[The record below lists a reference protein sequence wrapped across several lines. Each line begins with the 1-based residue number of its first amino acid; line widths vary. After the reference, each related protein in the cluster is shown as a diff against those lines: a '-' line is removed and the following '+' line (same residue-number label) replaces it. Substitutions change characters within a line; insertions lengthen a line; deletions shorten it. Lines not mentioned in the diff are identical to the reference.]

1 MKRVFVSLVGAVAAA
16 ALLALNMG
24 AALAPAEAQQG
35 HAMTAMATSTTKASG
50 LRSTLNT
57 LFQEHIYLAAAATGA
72 ALGGREAE
80 FKAAAAALDANSVSI
95 SKAIGSVYGQG
106 AEDAFLPL
114 WRKHIGMVV
123 DYTVGVAANDK
134 AKQDKAVADLI
145 GYTQDFGAFL
155 QSANP
160 NLPKSVVA
168 DLVKHHVVTL
178 KEVIDA
184 QASKDQAKTYTAM
197 RTAAGHM
204 QMIADPLA
212 EAIVKQFPDKF
223 GS

>member
-1 MKRVFVSLVGAVAAA
+1 MKRLVSSIVGAVVAVAI
-16 ALLALNMG
+16 LAVNIG
-24 AALAPAEAQQG
+24 EPIARADAQQG
-35 HAMTAMATSTTKASG
+35 HAMTAMATSSTKASG

-72 ALGGREAE
+72 ALGGRDAE
-80 FKAAAAALDANSVSI
+80 FKAAAAALDANSVAI

-123 DYTVGVAANDK
+123 EYTVGVATNDK

-184 QASKDQAKTYTAM
+184 QASKDQAKTYTTM

>member
-24 AALAPAEAQQG
+24 AALAPAEGQQG
-35 HAMTAMATSTTKASG
+35 HAMTAMATSSTKASG

-72 ALGGREAE
+72 ALGEREAE
-80 FKAAAAALDANSVSI
+80 FKAAAAALDANSVAI

-114 WRKHIGMVV
+114 WRKHNSVV
-123 DYTVGVAANDK
+123 VEYSEGFATNDM
-134 AKQDKAVADLI
+134 AKHHKAVNDLI
-145 GYTQDFGAFL
+145 GYKQDFGDFL

-160 NLPKSVVA
+160 N
-168 DLVKHHVVTL
+168 
-178 KEVIDA
+178 
-184 QASKDQAKTYTAM
+184 
-197 RTAAGHM
+197 
-204 QMIADPLA
+204 
-212 EAIVKQFPDKF
+212 
-223 GS
+223 

>member
-1 MKRVFVSLVGAVAAA
+1 MKRLVSIIVGAVATAA
-16 ALLALNMG
+16 ILAVNIG
-24 AALAPAEAQQG
+24 EPIARADAQQG
-35 HAMTAMATSTTKASG
+35 HAMTAMATSSTKASG

-72 ALGGREAE
+72 ALGGRDAE
-80 FKAAAAALDANSVSI
+80 FKAAAAALDANSVAI

-123 DYTVGVAANDK
+123 EYTVGVATNDK

-184 QASKDQAKTYTAM
+184 QASKDQAKTYTTM